1 MKRYTTRLKI
11 IADID
16 KAIKKI
22 KRTEEVVQEHLD
34 QEEFLTGIDAQ
45 LSQLRHHREL
55 ADKGL
60 RKIKRLRERRLA
72 HLKAKLSEFDTAL
85 LPGVNELLE
94 IFSDKT
100 HPTAPPAP
108 PLSVGA
114 SCGEHS

>member
-1 MKRYTTRLKI
+1 MKRYTTRLQI

-60 RKIKRLRERRLA
+60 RKIKRLQNVRLI

-85 LPGVNELLE
+85 LPGVSPE
-94 IFSDKT
+94 ISSDKN
-100 HPTAPPAP
+100 HPTTPPSP
-108 PLSVGA
+108 PLSTDA
-114 SCGEHS
+114 SCGEHL